1 MKNYLYFFSVLFFLS
16 FHLSYSQNTNVT
28 IDAGAYY
35 FNPDPIEIEVGSTVT
50 WMNVGGLHD
59 VNGVTN
65 TITGT
70 YTAKFNPERDVV
82 YVNVSS
88 NIYLDKA
95 PGSID
100 LHLLD
105 CYIDASMTKIFHT
118 LKGNIGVGKKI
129 AYN

>member
-1 MKNYLYFFSVLFFLS
+1 MHVVFLNKIVYKNCRNIVK
-16 FHLSYSQNTNVT
+16 T
-28 IDAGAYY
+28 
-35 FNPDPIEIEVGSTVT
+35 
-50 WMNVGGLHD
+50 
-59 VNGVTN
+59 VTN

-82 YVNVSS
+82 YVNDDVSS

-105 CYIDASMTKIFHT
+105 CYIDANVQI
-118 LKGNIGVGKKI
+118 NIKLSDILV
-129 AYN
+129 N